1 MVDSYKPSQ
10 VNQFSARLNE
20 ILQSPDKGQVLYR
33 YRIDGDEFEQLQ
45 KYLIG
50 FNAFFIILT

>member
-1 MVDSYKPSQ
+1 MVDSYKPNQ

-50 FNAFFIILT
+50 FNAFL